1 VCGRLNITEDPL
13 TQLLMEVF
21 GIGHGGHDNPN
32 AAPTESIRVV
42 RATNDLDALDVLPG
56 YRSTAL
62 RWWLTPAWSREM
74 STKYSM
80 FNARSESLRSS
91 RAYAKPFATR
101 RCIVPVSGFYEWS
114 RQGSQKL
121 PHYIK
126 GSGQLGLLLA
136 GLWDA
141 WFDDSTGEEV
151 ETFTIVTTAA
161 HPGLK
166 FLHHRQ
172 PVMLNPTEAHWW
184 LDMATG
190 LDQLETLFDSN
201 LPQTLEVVPVSTYV
215 NNARNKDERCV
226 QPIAPAFEVKAE
238 NVDD

>member
-1 VCGRLNITEDPL
+1 V
-13 TQLLMEVF
+13 
-21 GIGHGGHDNPN
+21 
-32 AAPTESIRVV
+32 
-42 RATNDLDALDVLPG
+42 LDAAPG
-56 YRSTAL
+56 YRSSAL

-74 STKYSM
+74 NTKYSM
-80 FNARSESLRSS
+80 FNARSESLRTS

-114 RQGSQKL
+114 RQGSKKL

-126 GSGQLGLLLA
+126 GYDQLGLLMA

-141 WFDDSTGEEV
+141 WFDEGTGEEI

-161 HPGLK
+161 HSALK

-172 PVMLNPTEAHWW
+172 PVLLSRAEAYQW
-184 LDMATG
+184 LDMTSE
-190 LDQLETLFDSN
+190 LDLLETLFDSH
-201 LPQTLEVVPVSTYV
+201 LPHALEVVPVSTHV

-226 QPIAPAFEVKAE
+226 QPIAAWGRSKVPE
-238 NVDD
+238 